1 MTMAVIV
8 MVPICTMLRIE
19 RRLDRG
25 ELRAETTQHILQ
37 HMVTANAQ
45 LAADHLHI
53 GVAIADVPG
62 EPGEIMR
69 ARRRDLDQRF
79 GLAGNPHDCSILQ
92 HEPVAVPQ
100 RGGMRQVEQ
109 ECGATL
115 ARQRDPPAMAL
126 IGVEDDTVDNQSV
139 VNRDGAANR

>member
-1 MTMAVIV
+1 
-8 MVPICTMLRIE
+8 MVPIGTMLRIE
-19 RRLDRG
+19 RRFDRG
-25 ELRAETTQHILQ
+25 ELRAETAQHVLQ

-45 LAADHLHI
+45 LAADNLHV

-69 ARRRDLDQRF
+69 ARRRDLDQRL
-79 GLAGNPHDCSILQ
+79 GLAGNPHDCAVLE

-100 RGGMRQVEQ
+100 RGRMRQVEQ
-109 ECGATL
+109 ECGAAL

-126 IGVEDDTVDNQSV
+126 IGVEHDMVDNQSV
-139 VNRDGAANR
+139 VDRDGAANR